1 MALKHSGNYYYDI
14 IRKNI
19 KKYRT
24 EKGYTQ
30 KTLSELAEI
39 SNDYLAEIE
48 SLKRKKSFSIEVLAR
63 ISEALDIDIK
73 KFFEEND

>member
-1 MALKHSGNYYYDI
+1 MTLIHSGNYYYDI
-14 IRKNI
+14 IKKNI

-48 SLKRKKSFSIEVLAR
+48 SLKRNKSFSIEVLGR
-63 ISEALDIDIK
+63 IAEALDTNIE
-73 KFFEEND
+73 KFFEEEI